1 MGECLLVSY
10 GLYRETYFV
19 WLAWLNI
26 LVKNAFAKYQKS
38 YKKSSF

>member
-1 MGECLLVSY
+1 MGECRLVSY

-26 LVKNAFAKYQKS
+26 LVKNSFAKYQKY
-38 YKKSSF
+38 YKNSSF

>member
-19 WLAWLNI
+19 RLAWLNI